1 MIFRI
6 MCKNKERTDA
16 YADLLERCELL
27 ANGRVFCVSVDG
39 GCYFAD
45 RSEIMINP
53 SIKHQSNRNIY
64 KINLDGY
71 GLSETIRAGKD
82 EKK

>member
-16 YADLLERCELL
+16 YADLLERYELL
-27 ANGRVFCVSVDG
+27 SNGRVFCVSVDG

-53 SIKHQSNRNIY
+53 SIKHQSTQNIY

-71 GLSETIRAGKD
+71 GIPETKRRKGGI
-82 EKK
+82 